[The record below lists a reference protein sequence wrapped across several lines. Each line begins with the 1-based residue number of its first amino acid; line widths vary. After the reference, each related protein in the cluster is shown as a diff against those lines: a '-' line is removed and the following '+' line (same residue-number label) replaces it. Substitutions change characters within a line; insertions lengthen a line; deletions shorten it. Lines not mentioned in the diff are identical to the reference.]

1 MLMMIMITSSI
12 EMWDVVAH
20 LAHVDA
26 AVGVRDGCFAR
37 GPIEGAP
44 VFLDEPYD
52 REYSK
57 RIRQHKHSCFCAER
71 LDVNVDDV
79 RRLDDAVGGS

>member
-1 MLMMIMITSSI
+1 MLIMITSSI

-37 GPIEGAP
+37 GPLEGAP
-44 VFLDEPYD
+44 VVLNEPAD
-52 REYSK
+52 REDG
-57 RIRQHKHSCFCAER
+57 RRVRQHEDSSLGAER
-71 LDVNVDDV
+71 PDVHVDDV
-79 RRLDDAVGGS
+79 RRFYDAVGGS